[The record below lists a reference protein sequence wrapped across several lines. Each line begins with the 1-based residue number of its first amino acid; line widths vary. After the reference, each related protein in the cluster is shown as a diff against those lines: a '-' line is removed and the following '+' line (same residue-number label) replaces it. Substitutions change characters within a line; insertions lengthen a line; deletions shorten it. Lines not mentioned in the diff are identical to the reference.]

1 MARASPKNATLT
13 SRAEIGIILTGGRR
27 EKIGGNL
34 ITGAK
39 STRRLRIPVR
49 FVDCIWECAL
59 GGAVPVNDGTEAEL
73 VIPRVSIS
81 DKSFLETM
89 ERKGL
94 HKVLEEGV
102 LLLVCLTVKPQG
114 PVPERLMPLLKSY
127 NTLPGIIATQHIRYW
142 NPSTIRFVEVRIGG
156 PDDKQARL
164 LKTNRGGLWLMTEG
178 VEAVGLAS
186 TTVLLPPAI
195 SEKPVDILNHA
206 YTKLSEIFETWRKA
220 HTGNIYDRVLYQERN
235 GTWYPLDI
243 LRNNALEKQE
253 QEIARTL
260 WENLIA
266 KMTLHQRPQE

>member
-1 MARASPKNATLT
+1 M
-13 SRAEIGIILTGGRR
+13 
-27 EKIGGNL
+27 
-34 ITGAK
+34 TGAK

-49 FVDCIWECAL
+49 LVDGTWECAL

-73 VIPRVSIS
+73 VVQRAAIS
-81 DKSFLETM
+81 DECFLETM

-114 PVPERLMPLLKSY
+114 PVPERLVPLLKPY
-127 NTLPGIIATQHIRYW
+127 NTFRGTIGTQYIDRW
-142 NPSTIRFVEVRIGG
+142 NPNTTAFLEVRIGG
-156 PDDKQARL
+156 PDDKQAKL
-164 LKTNRGGLWLMTEG
+164 FDTNRGGLWLLTEG
-178 VEAVGLAS
+178 IEAVGLAS
-186 TTVLLPPAI
+186 TTVFLPPAI
-195 SEKPVDILNHA
+195 SEKPVASLNHA
-206 YTKLSEIFETWRKA
+206 YTKLSETFETWRIS

-260 WENLIA
+260 WENLMA
-266 KMTLHQRPQE
+266 KMTLQQRPQE